1 MSTVVTS
8 GIWRDVSENL
18 PRITGLNSQQIS
30 WGRMTKRSRLQSAYS
45 FNGRKTPLRLD
56 GEEFVLGTFT
66 HNNFPIKMGRVNSFS
81 VKLEVSVAFD
91 EGNFNRT
98 FTFNMHHT
106 ETLNRGSREQSADR
120 VLLSSVIS
128 RESVLIDGKTYAV
141 EIVGFKQNGA
151 VVKEFISYEDSAN
164 SAVIVAKL
172 VDISDTV
179 EPPVSQEQIT
189 YTFNVLNPDGS
200 IYGKGCFS
208 YQGEEEP
215 IDIAHIIGEQGEG
228 TKLTAFHYNDP
239 LVGSL
244 NLEQLLS
251 LNFISGDD
259 IGPSRFTLNAANV
272 PDDNIALA
280 GGIATPEQL
289 GSLSIH
295 RHGSEVASCGGRK
308 ITFPTPCY
316 YEEPVA
322 GGDEQMPVVDLVVVM
337 DSSTS
342 MRPEAIKLSDAIDLA
357 IVKAKKSCPSDLRV
371 SYLGLEG
378 RFSKTL
384 FDNTIRK
391 YLIELG
397 IDESQM
403 RGRKRG
409 SVDAGGAQEDGARAI
424 EDVAT
429 FFDWRKDAKRAL
441 FFLGDEGMEG
451 GDLVN
456 EDDIEAA
463 TEAIDVANT
472 HGVVV
477 HTYFANSNA
486 EQAVVDLNKSEFERV
501 ATGTGGEF
509 FTGQESLGEFQTMLE
524 KVICASKGPAGT
536 LKPCPCTQQ
545 AIEEAVN
552 K

>member
-8 GIWRDVSENL
+8 GIWRDVSEKL
-18 PRITGLNSQQIS
+18 PRFRGLNTQQIS
-30 WGRMTKRSRLQSAYS
+30 WGKITRRSRLQSAYC
-45 FNGRKTPLRLD
+45 FNGRKAPLRLD
-56 GEEFVLGTFT
+56 GESFVLGTFT

-81 VKLEVSVAFD
+81 VKLEVLVAF
-91 EGNFNRT
+91 EGLDFNRT

-106 ETLNRGSREQSADR
+106 ETLNRGSKEQKADR
-120 VLLSSVIS
+120 VLLSSVVSKETVKI
-128 RESVLIDGKTYAV
+128 EDKTYAV
-141 EIVGFKQNGA
+141 EIVGFKQNGE
-151 VVKEFISYEDSAN
+151 VVKEFVSYENSAN

-172 VDISDTV
+172 VDISDTI
-179 EPPVSQEQIT
+179 EPPVSDEQVT
-189 YTFNVLNPDGS
+189 YTFNVLNPDGTV
-200 IYGKGCFS
+200 YGKGCFS

-215 IDIAHIIGEQGEG
+215 INIAHIIGDQGEG
-228 TKLTAFHYNDP
+228 TQLTAFHYNDP

-244 NLEQLLS
+244 DLAQLLS
-251 LNFISGDD
+251 LNFTSGDD
-259 IGPSRFTLNAANV
+259 STPSRFTINAANV
-272 PDDNIALA
+272 PADSVALA
-280 GGIATPEQL
+280 AGVATPDKL
-289 GSLSIH
+289 GSLSVH

-316 YEEPVA
+316 YEQPVE
-322 GGDEQMPVVDLVVVM
+322 GEDEQMPVVDLVVVM

-342 MRPEAIKLSDAIDLA
+342 MRSEAIKLSDAIDLA
-357 IVKAKKSCPSDLRV
+357 IVKAKSTCPSDLRV

-391 YLIELG
+391 YLIGLG
-397 IDESQM
+397 VEESQM

-409 SVDAGGAQEDGARAI
+409 SVEAGGAQEDGARAI

-429 FFDWRKDAKRAL
+429 FFDWREDAKRAL

-472 HGVVV
+472 HDVVV

-486 EQAVVDLNKSEFERV
+486 DQAVVDLNKSEFERV
-501 ATGTGGEF
+501 ATSTGGEF
-509 FTGQESLGEFQTMLE
+509 FTGQESLSEFQTMLE
-524 KVICASKGPAGT
+524 KVICASKGPAGE

-545 AIEEAVN
+545 AMEAAIAE
-552 K
+552 